1 MSNSPIDQSTIPPN
15 ITMRLPYIPNPPTP
29 TTPSEAEII
38 AQTVAR
44 RGSEG
49 LIPLDLTLLH
59 SPPITAGWN
68 SFLGAIRTQ
77 TSLPADIRELAI
89 CRVAVLNQA
98 YFEWTQ
104 HSPLALAAGIT
115 RVGLR
120 AVLDGTRGDLSE
132 RQMAVVE
139 FATESVRETRVGEG
153 VFGRLREHF
162 CDREVVEVVATVAA
176 YCCVSKFLVAL
187 DVAEGNRVRVE
198 DYPLPE

>member
-1 MSNSPIDQSTIPPN
+1 
-15 ITMRLPYIPNPPTP
+15 MRLPYIPNPPAP
-29 TTPSEAEII
+29 TTPTEAEII
-38 AQTVAR
+38 SQTLAR
-44 RGSEG
+44 RGAEG
-49 LIPLDLTLLH
+49 LIPLDLTLLY

-89 CRVAVLNQA
+89 CRVAVLHQA
-98 YFEWTQ
+98 HFEWTQ
-104 HSPLALAAGIT
+104 HAPLALAAGIT

-132 RQMAVVE
+132 RQTAVVD

-162 CDREVVEVVATVAA
+162 SDREVVEVVATVAA

-187 DVAEGNRVRVE
+187 DVAEGNGVRVE